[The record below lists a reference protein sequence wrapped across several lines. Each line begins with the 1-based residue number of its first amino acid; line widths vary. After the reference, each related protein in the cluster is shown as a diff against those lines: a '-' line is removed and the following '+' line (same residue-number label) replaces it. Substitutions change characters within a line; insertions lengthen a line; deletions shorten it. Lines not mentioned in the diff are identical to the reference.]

1 MPDFMEVR
9 ELIDVLAARG
19 PGCLAGAA
27 KAFLVE
33 ETQKAPKT
41 GAVGR
46 MTRVV
51 PRVDLDA
58 ESRAPGTDP
67 SKRRVYRLVR
77 RDGAD
82 GDVTVGRGAE
92 GVDVTIENTSV
103 STIHARF
110 HPAENGWTVED
121 AGSTNGTFVDGDR
134 VPAKSVRAIQ
144 SSSVVRL
151 GPEARFTFYRS
162 KDLEAYLGGLG
173 STMKDAS
180 GKGKLKLELPDYLAD
195 EDDEGTPMKDASGD

>member
-19 PGCLAGAA
+19 PGCLAAAA

-46 MTRVV
+46 MTRIV

-58 ESRAPGTDP
+58 EARAPGTDP

-82 GDVTVGRGAE
+82 GDVTVGRGGEA
-92 GVDVTIENTSV
+92 DVTIENTSV
-103 STIHARF
+103 STLHARF
-110 HPAENGWTVED
+110 CPTKDGWTVED

-134 VPAKSVRAIQ
+134 VPAKAVREIP

-180 GKGKLKLELPDYLAD
+180 GKGKLKLELPDFLAD